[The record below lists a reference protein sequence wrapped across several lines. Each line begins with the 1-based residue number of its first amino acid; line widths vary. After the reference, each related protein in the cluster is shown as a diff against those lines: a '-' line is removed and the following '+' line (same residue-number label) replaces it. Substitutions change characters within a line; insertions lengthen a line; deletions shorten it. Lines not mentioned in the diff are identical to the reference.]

1 MWLNTIFIATIFFIL
16 GQIFLRKSFEYNT
29 DKDRFLIITI
39 LFSLSIGIM
48 SVLTTLFLLYSKKLN
63 SINSII
69 NDMSIRYSIIAGV
82 LFFLG
87 FIYWIK
93 TIGTKE
99 SLGMIRVT
107 MAGFETIL
115 LYLVS
120 YMFFNDIIT
129 IKQFIGSI
137 LILLGIFVS
146 TI

>member
-29 DKDRFLIITI
+29 DKDMFLIITI

-48 SVLTTLFLLYSKKLN
+48 SVLTTLILLYSKKLN

>member
-29 DKDRFLIITI
+29 DKDMFLIITI

-63 SINSII
+63 SINII
-69 NDMSIRYSIIAGV
+69 NNMSIRYSIIAGV

-87 FIYWIK
+87 FIYWIR

-146 TI
+146 TT

>member
-29 DKDRFLIITI
+29 DKDMFLIITI

-63 SINSII
+63 SINII
-69 NDMSIRYSIIAGV
+69 NNMSIRYSIIAGV

-87 FIYWIK
+87 FIYWIR

-99 SLGMIRVT
+99 SLGMIRIT